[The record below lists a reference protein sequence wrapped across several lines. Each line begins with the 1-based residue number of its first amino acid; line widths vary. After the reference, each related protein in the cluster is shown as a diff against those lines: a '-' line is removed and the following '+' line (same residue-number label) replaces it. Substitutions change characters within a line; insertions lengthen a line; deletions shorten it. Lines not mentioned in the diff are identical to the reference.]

1 MRCLAV
7 RVEDILFVTSCKG
20 GPYKYSLSMEATE
33 QKKGFWAD
41 FKHFFLRGL
50 AAVLPSLLSLVLI
63 IKGYQ
68 FINEYVGA
76 YVNKAIIWLIA
87 NAQMWID
94 GAEDVE
100 IYIAELNLLWDRWW
114 LHIGG
119 FAIAISLIYFVGIFL
134 ASFVGRWLW
143 RLVEAFLHRTPIV
156 GQVYPHIK
164 QVTDF
169 FLSEKR
175 LQYSQVVAL
184 EYPRKG
190 LWSLGLLT
198 GDAPKNL
205 RETLGDDIISVF
217 MPSSPT
223 PLTGYVVCVKR
234 SEVVKLTIS
243 IDEAFRFI
251 ISGGVLKPKRF
262 FDAKASPA
270 FNLPTAEPYTREN
283 PSTAPNEK
291 KTNGKD

>member
-1 MRCLAV
+1 MLGRSSLKSMFLATC
-7 RVEDILFVTSCKG
+7 RESG
-20 GPYKYSLSMEATE
+20 AYKYSKSMEQKTR
-33 QKKGFWAD
+33 KKGFWPD

-68 FINEYVGA
+68 FINQYVGEYVNA
-76 YVNKAIIWLIA
+76 AIIWLVA
-87 NAQMWID
+87 HAQMWID
-94 GAEDVE
+94 GGKDVE
-100 IYIAELNLLWDRWW
+100 VYIAALKLIWIDWY

-119 FAIAISLIYFVGIFL
+119 FVIAISLIYFFGIFL
-134 ASFVGRWLW
+134 ASFVGRWIW
-143 RLVEAFLHRTPIV
+143 RLVEAFLNRTPIV

-175 LQYSQVVAL
+175 LQYSQVVAV

-190 LWSLGLLT
+190 IWSLGLLT
-198 GDAPKNL
+198 GEAPRNV
-205 RETLGDDIISVF
+205 RERLGDDIISVF

-223 PLTGYVVCVKR
+223 PLTGYVICTKR

-251 ISGGVLKPKRF
+251 ISGGVLKPRKF
-262 FDAKASPA
+262 LDGKASPA
-270 FNLPTAEPYTREN
+270 FDFPGTEPHSQEN
-283 PSTAPNEK
+283 PSTGPHEKKPNEQ
-291 KTNGKD
+291 N